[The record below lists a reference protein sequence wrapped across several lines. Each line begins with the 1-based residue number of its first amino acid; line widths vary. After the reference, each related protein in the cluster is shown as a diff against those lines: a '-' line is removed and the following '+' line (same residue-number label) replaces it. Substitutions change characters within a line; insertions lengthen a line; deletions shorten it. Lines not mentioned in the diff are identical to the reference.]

1 MINVDDSF
9 TVLGTN
15 VTFEAN
21 IKSKSGISIIGT
33 LQGDVDATEISAS
46 AGSHV
51 QGDIKALIAELHGS
65 VTGNIHAGL
74 VRVFPTAV
82 IDGDIHCASLSVLPV
97 SVLNGKIIIKGDPKE
112 PAFA

>member
-21 IKSKSGISIIGT
+21 IKSKSGIAIIGT

-51 QGDIKALIAELHGS
+51 NGDITAGVAELHGS
-65 VTGNIHAGL
+65 V
-74 VRVFPTAV
+74 
-82 IDGDIHCASLSVLPV
+82 
-97 SVLNGKIIIKGDPKE
+97 
-112 PAFA
+112 

>member
-33 LQGDVDATEISAS
+33 LQGDVDATEI
-46 AGSHV
+46 
-51 QGDIKALIAELHGS
+51 
-65 VTGNIHAGL
+65 
-74 VRVFPTAV
+74 
-82 IDGDIHCASLSVLPV
+82 
-97 SVLNGKIIIKGDPKE
+97 
-112 PAFA
+112 